1 MKKLVVPYTVKAAHL
16 PAGENLVVTNNTVR
30 SRRHLSFTADIKALG
45 EGKLILGH
53 GYMKTSGSWVEITG
67 DQIHAYSY
75 YSYANPPLQD
85 LLRGEPMLHEL
96 TITDFVTVNLD
107 YIPTEKMLYIMIFTA
122 SGSFKGKIPRWYGAD
137 GDIAARF
144 EGVDG
149 ENCVL
154 NWSCDDFAS
163 RIWLIGDS
171 YLGTGSPSRWPYYLF
186 RDGYTRCL
194 TVGYAGMNS
203 QRGIQDFRGFVEK
216 GQPEYAVWC
225 LGMNNSDKEGVLNPN
240 YVAATEEFIAICE
253 DRGITPILS
262 TIPNTPKVNNRQKNE
277 WVRAKG
283 YRYID
288 FERAVGSHKDE
299 NWYPE
304 MLFKDQ
310 VHPADKGAAALYAQV
325 LIDFPEIM
333 ERN

>member
-1 MKKLVVPYTVKAAHL
+1 MKKLVVPYTVKAACL
-16 PAGENLVVTNNTVR
+16 PAGEELVVTNNTVR
-30 SRRHLSFTADIKALG
+30 SRRHLSFNADIKALG
-45 EGKLILGH
+45 DGKLILGH

-67 DQIHAYSY
+67 NQVQAFSY
-75 YSYANPPLQD
+75 YSYSNPQLQP
-85 LLRGEPMLHEL
+85 LLREEMLHEL
-96 TITDFVTVNLD
+96 AITDFITVNLD
-107 YIPTEKMLYIMIFTA
+107 HVPLEKTLYITIFTA

-144 EGVDG
+144 EGVDA

-171 YLGTGSPSRWPYYLF
+171 YLGTGAPSRWPYYLY
-186 RDGYTRCL
+186 RDGYTSAL
-194 TVGYAGMNS
+194 MVGYAGMNS
-203 QRGIQDFRGFVEK
+203 QRGIKDFRVFVEK

-225 LGMNNSDKEGVLNPN
+225 LGMNNGDKDGVLNAD
-240 YVAATEEFIAICE
+240 YLAATEEFLAICE
-253 DRGITPILS
+253 ARGITPVLS
-262 TIPNTPKVNNRQKNE
+262 TIPNTPIVNNRQKNE
-277 WVRAKG
+277 WVRAQP

-304 MLFKDQ
+304 MIFRDQ
-310 VHPADKGAAALYAQV
+310 VHPAEKGAAALYARV
-325 LIDFPEIM
+325 LVDFPEIM